1 METEYVHYVRILEF
15 QSWNNVKGEE
25 QHPFLVA
32 VSEPYNADD
41 DATIVP
47 KFYEKCM
54 YASLGNCDKVRVRAV
69 DENGDTWHG
78 LDQTIQIVRKKEDE
92 VTE

>member
-1 METEYVHYVRILEF
+1 MGTEYVHYVRILEF

-25 QHPFLVA
+25 QHPFLVG
-32 VSEPYNADD
+32 VSDPYNADD

-54 YASLGNCDKVRVRAV
+54 YAALGKCDEVIVRAV
-69 DENGDTWHG
+69 DEEGNVWHG
-78 LDQTIQIVRKKEDE
+78 LEQRIRIVRKPEAE
-92 VTE
+92 E